1 MTIIELPYGKGR
13 TELDIPAAN
22 LDMIILPV
30 SESKAGN
37 KVSLKYALEN
47 PISSKRLSGI
57 VHPGSSVAV
66 VVSDTTRPVPTSKII
81 PSVLD
86 ELNLGGVKDND
97 ITIIFALGLHR
108 QQTDDEMKKL
118 VGEDVFSRIRC
129 IQHDTARCRH
139 IGETSRGTPVEVMD
153 AVLDSDIVVG
163 IGNVEFHY
171 YAGYSGGAKCIL
183 PGVSSH
189 DSVIANHKMMID
201 ERASSGIIDGPVR
214 QDMEEAAAIAGLDFI
229 VNVVIDSKKE
239 IVYAAAGNFIDAHRR
254 CVEVADALFKVS
266 VEPADVVVVSSG
278 GYPKDINLYQ
288 ATKALD
294 NSKSAAKKGGSIIM
308 VAECC
313 DCIGNAVYE
322 RWNAE
327 AQSPDDVIS
336 KFDAC
341 FEFGGHKAA
350 LTAKMA
356 KEYDLY
362 LFSSLSC
369 SDAEDAFFTPV
380 EDLQETLDG
389 ILAKNP
395 RARVHVMPYGGM
407 VLPM

>member
-1 MTIIELPYGKGR
+1 MTIIELPYGKGKL
-13 TELDIPAAN
+13 ELDVPAGN
-22 LDMIILPV
+22 LGTIILPV
-30 SESKAGN
+30 SGN
-37 KVSLKYALEN
+37 KVQKSISVKDALERPVN
-47 PISSKRLSGI
+47 SKRLSEM
-57 VHPGSSVAV
+57 VCPGSSVAV
-66 VVSDTTRPVPTSKII
+66 VVSDTTRPVPTAKII
-81 PSVLD
+81 PSILD
-86 ELNLGGVKDND
+86 ELHLGGLRDTD
-97 ITIIFALGLHR
+97 ITIVFALGLHR
-108 QQTDDEMKKL
+108 EQTDDEMKKL
-118 VGEDVFSRIRC
+118 VGEDVFSRICC
-129 IQHDTARCRH
+129 IQHDTTRCRH
-139 IGETSRGTPVEVMD
+139 IGETSRGTPVEVME

-163 IGNVEFHY
+163 VGNVEFHY

-229 VNVVIDSKKE
+229 VNVVIDSKKD

-294 NSKSAAKKGGSIIM
+294 NSKSAAKKGGSIIL
-308 VAECC
+308 VAECF

-327 AQSPDDVIS
+327 AQSPDDVIR

-362 LFSSLSC
+362 LVSSLSFG
-369 SDAEDAFFTPV
+369 DAEDAFFTHV
-380 EDLQETLDG
+380 ENLQETLNR

-395 RARVHVMPYGGM
+395 QARVHVMPYGGM

>member
-1 MTIIELPYGKGR
+1 MTIIELPYGKGKL
-13 TELDIPAAN
+13 ELDVPAVN
-22 LDMIILPV
+22 LDAIILPV
-30 SESKAGN
+30 SENIIHGT
-37 KVSLKYALEN
+37 VSVKDALEN
-47 PISSKRLSGI
+47 PVNSKRLSEM
-57 VHPGSSVAV
+57 VSPGSSVAV
-66 VVSDTTRPVPTSKII
+66 IVSDTTRPVPTANII

-86 ELNLGGVKDND
+86 ELYLGGVRDED

-108 QQTDDEMKKL
+108 KQTDEEMKKL
-118 VGEDVFSRIRC
+118 VGEDIFSRVQC
-129 IQHDTARCRH
+129 IQHDITRCRH
-139 IGETSRGTPVEVMD
+139 IGETSRGTPVEVLD
-153 AVLDSDIVVG
+153 TVLDSDIIVG

-214 QDMEEAAAIAGLDFI
+214 KDMEEAAAIANLDFI
-229 VNVVIDSKKE
+229 VNVVIDSRKE
-239 IVYAAAGNFIDAHRR
+239 IVYAAAGNFIDAHLK
-254 CVEVADALFKVS
+254 CVGVADALFKVN

-294 NSKSAAKKGGSIIM
+294 NSKSAVKKGGSIIM
-308 VAECC
+308 IAECC

-327 AQSPDDVIS
+327 AESPDDVIS

-356 KEYDLY
+356 KDYELY
-362 LFSSLSC
+362 LVSSLSC
-369 SDAEDAFFTPV
+369 IDAEKAFFTPV
-380 EDLQETLDG
+380 QNLQETLDR
-389 ILAKNP
+389 ILIKNP
-395 RARVHVMPYGGM
+395 QARVHVMPYGGM